1 MKRNGSNPGKQSSAP
16 GSQKIKNMENWLKT
30 VNIRL
35 LREDDLPEL
44 EWGDEYRRYRRIYRE
59 IFRNSQKG
67 LSIPLVAETSGD
79 GIIGQVFLSQKE
91 PNANYGIRTRYYFL
105 SSFRI
110 KPDFRDLGL
119 GDRMIRM
126 CFQEVRNHRL
136 RDIFLN
142 CSADNDRARHFYEK
156 HGFRIV
162 RLDEGKWSYVNHEGL
177 VVSEKESAYLMRKTF
192 PRFFFK

>member
-1 MKRNGSNPGKQSSAP
+1 
-16 GSQKIKNMENWLKT
+16 MENWLKT

-91 PNANYGIRTRYYFL
+91 PNANYGIRTRCYFL

-110 KPDFRDLGL
+110 KPDFRDHGL
-119 GDRMIRM
+119 GSLLL
-126 CFQEVRNHRL
+126 QECEKQVRLHRI
-136 RDIFLN
+136 RDIYLN
-142 CSADNDRARHFYEK
+142 CARNNDRARWFYQE
-156 HGFRIV
+156 HGFKVVRI
-162 RLDEGKWSYVNHEGL
+162 DEGTWTYVNDEGF
-177 VVSEKESAYLMRKTF
+177 VVSEPQNAYLMRKALSW
-192 PRFFFK
+192 FKFK